1 MNSVHSLQEGQAC
14 AFDFIQNVV
23 SIVTSELEKNQR
35 NNRIE
40 MEKLEVDEFYNKMKR
55 NNLAES

>member
-1 MNSVHSLQEGQAC
+1 MNSVHSLQKGQAC

-40 MEKLEVDEFYNKMKR
+40 MEKCNHFSTCFGKNI
-55 NNLAES
+55 